1 VELDGAKKPKA
12 NSPPS
17 DTMMVPGNSGL
28 PGTRRSSK
36 VHKAGTRRRAAMQIE
51 MELMNA
57 IDFNGLH
64 LKACSREG
72 LHRFSLHIYTV

>member
-1 VELDGAKKPKA
+1 
-12 NSPPS
+12 
-17 DTMMVPGNSGL
+17 
-28 PGTRRSSK
+28 